1 MIDPAS
7 TLRVVLRPWRDGAF
21 RLLAG
26 ALGIAAFALTAML
39 LLRGELNDRFN
50 QRTAE
55 VMGGE
60 LVLDGSR
67 APEEEQWQL
76 LEGVETATM
85 VRFPT
90 VLVDEDQVMLVSV
103 KAVSPSYPL
112 FGQVAIADSRF
123 GEVRRV
129 PHGPPPGAAW
139 LAGQGMDRM
148 DLSVGDQVTVG
159 KKALTL
165 SAVLKQEPDRGASFY
180 SMNPRL
186 LIHADDLEATGAVA
200 RGSRLDYEVG
210 MKGDPARLA
219 EISEQLANSLRP
231 DQELE
236 SVEDSQEGTLGP
248 LRQLTLW
255 ISLAVLLITLLCGAA
270 IFLATGERVERRSR
284 YAALL
289 RCFGASRRQV
299 MRHLLGH
306 ELVAAL
312 PASLLGNGLG
322 VLLVIFVREQLGWHQ
337 PMAAGPWSWVLVFTG
352 PVLLWASFA
361 LPRLVAL
368 LRTPAGEVLRAG
380 GGRRRP
386 ALEFAAALAG
396 PVTLAAVLTQSW
408 QELWLT
414 LILLVALGTLLPA
427 LFWPGL
433 RLLEKRSARW
443 SLALRLALRRLSRR
457 PLLTLPLLAALTLA
471 MATLTLAGQ
480 TGNRLIKDWQSQL
493 PEDAPNYFILNLQK
507 PDLPVFRDWLAKHD
521 GRSEPLYPIVRARL
535 TAIDGEN
542 MRQATTKEDEE
553 RHEALER
560 DLSLTEGS
568 KLPESNRLVEGDWWD
583 EDTPE
588 GLVSVEQEVA
598 GELGIEIGNRVAFV
612 DSRGTFSAEVAS
624 IREVD
629 WESFEPNFYFMFSPG
644 TLSERPATWL
654 TSFWLPEGSGKR
666 LSELL
671 RELPHI
677 TVLDVDTILEQAQE
691 IAGQASL
698 AANLLAL
705 LVMGAALLVLGSA
718 LMAGQAQRGRDNALL
733 KTLGARRRLVRR
745 VQALEFLLLG
755 GGAALAASLLI
766 LAALIPLGRM
776 LFDGVLPL
784 AWWDLL
790 PLAAALLV
798 TAIGLSLS
806 RRSLEAPPLAL
817 LRE

>member
-1 MIDPAS
+1 MIDHAS
-7 TLRVVLRPWRDGAF
+7 SFRVLLRPWRDGAF

-50 QRTAE
+50 DRTAE
-55 VMGGE
+55 VMGGQ

-67 APEEEQWQL
+67 APEDEQRQL
-76 LEGVETATM
+76 MEGVETATM

-90 VLVDEDQVMLVSV
+90 VLVRDDQVMLVSV
-103 KAVSPSYPL
+103 KAVSSSYPL

-123 GEVRRV
+123 GEARRV
-129 PHGPPPGAAW
+129 PRGPEPGEAW

-148 DLSVGDQVTVG
+148 DLSVGDTVTVG
-159 KKALTL
+159 KKTLKLT
-165 SAVLKQEPDRGASFY
+165 AVLRQEPDRGASFY

-186 LIHADDLEATGAVA
+186 LIHLEDLAATGAVA

-210 MKGDPARLA
+210 MKGEPARLA
-219 EISEQLANSLRP
+219 GIQSQLEDSLRP

-236 SVEDSQEGTLGP
+236 TVDENREGTLGP

-255 ISLAVLLITLLCGAA
+255 ISLAVLLVTLLCGAA
-270 IFLATGERVERRSR
+270 IFLATGERVQRRSR

-299 MRHLLGH
+299 MRYLLGH
-306 ELVAAL
+306 ELIAAL
-312 PASLLGNGLG
+312 PASLLGNALG
-322 VLLVIFVREQLGWHQ
+322 VLLVLFVRRQLGWHQ
-337 PMAAGPWSWVLVFTG
+337 PMAAGIWSWILVFTG
-352 PVLLWASFA
+352 PLLLWASFA

-396 PVTLAAVLTQSW
+396 PVALAAVLTQSW
-408 QELWLT
+408 QEMWLT
-414 LILLVALGTLLPA
+414 LVLLVALGTLLPA

-433 RLLEKRSARW
+433 HLLEKRSPRW
-443 SLALRLALRRLSRR
+443 PLPLRLALRRLSRR

-480 TGNRLIKDWQSQL
+480 TGNRLIQDWQNRL
-493 PEDAPNYFILNLQK
+493 PEDAPNYFVLNLQK
-507 PDLPVFRDWLAKHD
+507 PDLPVFRDWLQRHD
-521 GRSEPLYPIVRARL
+521 GESEPLYPIVRARL

-542 MRQATTKEDEE
+542 MRQAATKEKKD

-560 DLSLTEGS
+560 DLSLTEGTE
-568 KLPESNRLVEGDWWD
+568 LPESNRLVEGDWWD
-583 EDTPE
+583 EDTPA
-588 GLVSVEQEVA
+588 GLVSVEKKLA
-598 GELGIEIGNRVAFV
+598 GELGIGIGDRVTFV
-612 DSRGTFSAEVAS
+612 DSRGEFSAEVAS

-644 TLSERPATWL
+644 SLAQRPSTWL
-654 TSFWLPEGSGKR
+654 TSFWLPEGSGRR
-666 LSELL
+666 LSALL

-718 LMAGQAQRGRDNALL
+718 LMAGQGQRGRDNALL

-755 GGAALAASLLI
+755 GGAALAASLLV
-766 LAALIPLGRM
+766 LAALIPLGQM
-776 LFDGVLPL
+776 LFDGGLPL

-798 TAIGLSLS
+798 TVIGMSLS